1 MVLLKVMELIMMR
14 KWKIYIP
21 AIIVLFFCATLIAY
35 EFYLSPTG
43 GPGGHGHH
51 PEGGFQPKDHSSFRE
66 IFNWFGTIAII
77 GGAITYSWV
86 RFKKKLKSSSPFIKK
101 FSKLLFRVHTIIG
114 YGILILG
121 TAHGAYYL
129 ITEKLTGKGVL
140 NGIAAF
146 LLLLTVGVYGFL
158 IRRIKNK
165 YTRNVHFWV
174 SNASLIALLIHAGG
188 SFILPALGTLAVWGI
203 FEIAERQHSQRQ
215 VTEGEGS

>member
-1 MVLLKVMELIMMR
+1 MR
-14 KWKIYIP
+14 KWKVYIP
-21 AIIVLFFCATLIAY
+21 AIIILVFCTALIAY

-51 PEGGFQPKDHSSFRE
+51 PEGGFRPKGQSSFRE
-66 IFNWFGTIAII
+66 IFNWFGTVAII
-77 GGAITYSWV
+77 GGAITYSWI

-101 FSKLLFRVHTIIG
+101 FSKLLFRVHNVIG

-121 TAHGAYYL
+121 TAHGTYYL

-165 YTRNVHFWV
+165 YTRKVHFWV
-174 SNASLIALLIHAGG
+174 SNASLIALLIHAG
-188 SFILPALGTLAVWGI
+188 SSYILPALATLAVWAI
-203 FEIAERQHSQRQ
+203 FEIAERTSSQKQ
-215 VTEGEGS
+215 IAEGEGI

>member
-1 MVLLKVMELIMMR
+1 MK
-14 KWKIYIP
+14 KWKMYIP
-21 AIIVLFFCATLIAY
+21 AIIIIFFCAALIAY
-35 EFYLSPTG
+35 EFYISPTI
-43 GPGGHGHH
+43 GPGGHG
-51 PEGGFQPKDHSSFRE
+51 PRPGSGLPPKGQQFEKSSLRG

-101 FSKLLFRVHTIIG
+101 FSKLLFRVHNVIG
-114 YGILILG
+114 YTILILG

-140 NGIAAF
+140 DGIAAF

-158 IRRIKNK
+158 IRRIRNK
-165 YTRNVHFWV
+165 YTKKVHFWV

-188 SFILPALGTLAVWGI
+188 SFILPAAGTLAVWGI
-203 FEIAERQHSQRQ
+203 FEFAERTVIQKQLAK
-215 VTEGEGS
+215 EEAI